1 MKFDI
6 QPTDSGHMNNY
17 WIDSMYDHWVR
28 LSRRF
33 EQLETR
39 CLLSVTPR
47 LLSGITFRPPEET
60 ATISDS
66 VNAAGFFDFSGD
78 GNQDFVY
85 SSGSEIHLLGAKSD
99 GDFWPVR
106 RVFSSQYSL
115 GEFATADLNNDGR
128 LDMVVHGSTNRNGIP
143 SNVVLVLHSEGDGG
157 AANLSLQQTIES
169 RASSIDAMD
178 LNGDGHVEL
187 ILTDDTVDIY
197 NGSASGTF
205 ATPISYLPGNA
216 NQKHVQFADA
226 DQDGDLDMYE
236 MRVLPHDPE
245 TDSQPTEIVV
255 TENDQGV
262 FDATLHVQRFQLH
275 ESNEFLVQDLDQN
288 GTPDLILFTSK
299 NYDFHVEARSGL
311 ADGKF
316 EQNGTS
322 IVTRGRS
329 EVVEVADVNGD
340 GLPDVLMGQYGS
352 RHLFLGDAVL
362 VMLADSDD
370 LVLPPVEVAAYMPI
384 AINVADLSGDSL
396 PDLTFAGNRFRGASI
411 HRVDQALS
419 GAFHHVQHFS
429 RIFEFRLTFSIGD
442 VNRDSL
448 TDYAVSYVSPTKNAD
463 GSPGLS
469 ELVDVLFARRDG
481 SFHSKTASSDFGG
494 ELFIGNFD
502 SDPSHELLSRVS
514 GDVTVVNFDT
524 EENAAQEIAT
534 SISGTVVGHLDGNG
548 DGIDDLIVSS
558 ESGTWLWHGSPLGK
572 FTRSA
577 KLLVQSTSK
586 LLTDDFNDDGKPD
599 IVLFGRGDGA
609 VMTNSPDGSFE
620 TLWEFPGQAWLH
632 DFDNDGNTDIAV
644 QDDAEYEFYYGSGN
658 AGFDLGTTVTA
669 DGILQISDADGD
681 SLADLLFV
689 DGLELKTLRGKGR
702 SFGVPRA
709 TTLPHTGKVLV
720 RDVDMDGEVETVV
733 VSEIEGAAV
742 SHVRF
747 SVVDAGVDGQTIATT
762 TFPASVARVEMRDVD
777 NDGESEVLGTSL
789 DGIFVFDLN
798 DRHDVN
804 RDGRATGDDV
814 DALCSAVHQQLDP
827 TANYDLNDDGQ
838 LNVEDVESLLQ
849 QRLGTVVGD
858 VNLDGMFN
866 SSDLISIFQSS
877 EYEDNVASNSTW
889 REGDWNC
896 DGDFTT
902 SDLIHVFAK
911 RTYLQQAV
919 PRSVVAATIDLLF
932 EDRESE
938 ARI

>member
-1 MKFDI
+1 
-6 QPTDSGHMNNY
+6 MN
-17 WIDSMYDHWVR
+17 IR
-28 LSRRF
+28 AIRPSRRF

-39 CLLSVTPR
+39 CLLSVAPH

-60 ATISDS
+60 VTISDS
-66 VNAAGFFDFSGD
+66 VNAAEFFDFSGD

-85 SSGSEIHLLGAKSD
+85 TSGSEIHLLGAKSD
-99 GDFWPVR
+99 GEFWPVR
-106 RVFSSQYSL
+106 RIFSTRYSL

-128 LDMVVHGSTNRNGIP
+128 LDMIVRGAASQNGIREE
-143 SNVVLVLHSEGDGG
+143 VVLVLHSEGEGG
-157 AANLSLQQTIES
+157 RTKLSLQQTIEN
-169 RASSIDAMD
+169 RASNIDAMD
-178 LNGDGHVEL
+178 LNGDGHVDL
-187 ILTDDTVDIY
+187 ILTDATVDIY
-197 NGSASGTF
+197 EGTASGTF
-205 ATPISYLPGNA
+205 STPISYLSGNA
-216 NQKHVQFADA
+216 NKKHVQFADA

-236 MRVLPHDPE
+236 MRVLPRDPE

-255 TENDQGV
+255 TENDLGV

-275 ESNEFLVQDLDQN
+275 ESHEFLVQDFDQN
-288 GTPDLILFTSK
+288 GTPDLILFTNKSY
-299 NYDFHVEARSGL
+299 NFHVEARSGL

-316 EQNGTS
+316 AQNGTS

-329 EVVEVADVNGD
+329 EVVEIADVNGD
-340 GLPDVLMGQYGS
+340 GLPDVLMSQYGS
-352 RHLFLGDAVL
+352 RHIFLGDAVL

-384 AINVADLSGDSL
+384 AIHVADLNGDSL
-396 PDLTFAGNRFRGASI
+396 PDLTLAEDRFTGASI
-411 HRVDQALS
+411 HRVDQVLS
-419 GAFHHVQHFS
+419 GAFHHLQHFS
-429 RIFEFRLTFSIGD
+429 RIFEFSLTFSIGD

-448 TDYAVSYVSPTKNAD
+448 PDYAVSYVSPTKNAD

-481 SFHSKTASSDFGG
+481 TFHSSTASSDFGG

-502 SDPSHELLSRVS
+502 SDAQHELLSRVS

-524 EENAAQEIAT
+524 EDNAAQEIAT
-534 SISGTVVGHLDGNG
+534 SISGKIVGHLDANG

-558 ESGTWLWHGSPLGK
+558 ATETWLWHGSPLGQ
-572 FTRSA
+572 FTQSTR
-577 KLLVQSTSK
+577 LLVQSTSK
-586 LLTDDFNDDGKPD
+586 LLTDDFNGDGKPD
-599 IVLFGRGDGA
+599 IVLYRRGHGA
-609 VMTNSPDGSFE
+609 VMTNSADGSFE
-620 TLWEFPGQAWLH
+620 TVLEFQGQAWLN
-632 DFDNDGNTDIAV
+632 DFDNDGNTDIAI
-644 QDDAEYEFYYGSGN
+644 QADADYEFYYGNGN
-658 AGFDLGTTVTA
+658 AGFDLGTTVTSR
-669 DGILQISDADGD
+669 GILQIADVDGD
-681 SLADLLFV
+681 RLADLLLV
-689 DGLELKTLRGKGR
+689 DGLELITLRGEGR
-702 SFGVPRA
+702 SFGVSRA
-709 TTLPHTGKVLV
+709 TALPHPGKVLV

-747 SVVDAGVDGQTIATT
+747 SVIDAGVDGQTIATT
-762 TFPASVARVEMRDVD
+762 TFPASVATVELRDVD

-804 RDGRATGDDV
+804 RDGRTNGEDV

-827 TANYDLNDDGQ
+827 ISNYDLNDDGQ

-902 SDLIHVFAK
+902 SDFIHVFAK
-911 RTYLQQAV
+911 RTYVQQSV

-932 EDRESE
+932 DDSESE